1 MGYTRAM
8 ILSLTTLKGGVGK
21 TTSSFFL
28 AAAALERGQSVTII
42 DADNEQ
48 SAIAW
53 WNLIPDKPPAMNV
66 IAANLD
72 GLARQAREYAHSST
86 VIIDTPPNSREML
99 NRTAN
104 VADHVIVPVKPT
116 GLDVDRMR
124 STLEL
129 LADVDATRG
138 GLDVAILFTHWQ
150 GRQTLARDALE
161 VLQSYKL
168 PVLETKI
175 RLLKPYAEPFGTIPT
190 YLEEYQAVWDEILGG
205 VSV

>member
-1 MGYTRAM
+1 M

-21 TTSSFFL
+21 TTSAFFL
-28 AAAALERGQSVTII
+28 AAVALQRGQHVTVI

-48 SAIAW
+48 SALAW
-53 WNLIPDKPPAMNV
+53 WNMIPDQPKSMTV
-66 IAANLD
+66 IAAKPD
-72 GLARQAREYAHSST
+72 GLARQARDLERSST

-99 NRTAN
+99 NRTAS

-138 GLDVAILFTHWQ
+138 GLDVSILFTHWQ
-150 GRQTLARDALE
+150 ARQTLARDALE
-161 VLQSYKL
+161 VLQSYRL

-190 YLEEYQAVWDEILGG
+190 YLEEYSAVWDEIMG
-205 VSV
+205 VTHEPA